1 MIRIPG
7 GFTVFT
13 MSEQRENILVHACD
27 LFLRDGFEGF
37 SMRKLARAVGVTAP
51 ALYRYYDSKEEL
63 LHDILSEAYRR
74 LRHHLYDSLEGATP
88 SERFRMAGE
97 GYLTFAIENPRLYNA
112 IFVSPHLVGLAE
124 IPDEIA
130 AQGCAVGRFWN
141 DRIRECMDAGLLR
154 RQDPEQVGLTLWA
167 HAHGMISLYTRQML
181 APGEDLDAE
190 VFRSMYK
197 DSVQRLFEGLAAT
210 ADDDSTA
217 GAAA

>member
-1 MIRIPG
+1 
-7 GFTVFT
+7 

-27 LFLRDGFEGF
+27 LFLSDGFEGF

-51 ALYRYYDSKEEL
+51 ALYRHYDSKEAL

-74 LRHHLYDSLEGATP
+74 LAQYLYDSLEGATP
-88 SERFRMAGE
+88 AERFRMAGE

-130 AQGCAVGRFWN
+130 AQGCAIGRFWN

-154 RQDPEQVGLTLWA
+154 REDPEQVGLTLWA
-167 HAHGMISLYTRQML
+167 HAHGMVSLYTRRLL
-181 APGEDLDAE
+181 APGSDVDPD
-190 VFRSMYK
+190 VFRTMYR
-197 DSVQRLFEGLAAT
+197 DSVRRLFEGIGVG